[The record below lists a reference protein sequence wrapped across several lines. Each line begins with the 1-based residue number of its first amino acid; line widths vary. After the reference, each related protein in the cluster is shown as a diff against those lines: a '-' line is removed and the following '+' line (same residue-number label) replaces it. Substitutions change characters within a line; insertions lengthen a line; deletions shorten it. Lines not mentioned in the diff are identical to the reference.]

1 MNDSF
6 SEKPMAVDLEEL
18 SRKTALVVRS
28 PDSFALTELFAR
40 LARYDADERAETFD
54 YLTHALNETR
64 AAHGAEP
71 ALNRPTPDGESREST
86 D

>member
-1 MNDSF
+1 
-6 SEKPMAVDLEEL
+6 MAVHFGEL
-18 SRKTALVVRS
+18 SRKTGLVVRY
-28 PDSFALTELFAR
+28 PDSSALIDLFAR
-40 LARYDADERAETFD
+40 LARYDAGERAETFD

-71 ALNRPTPDGESREST
+71 AFNQPHPDGESQESA